1 MKKLIGMMAFVVVVS
16 GSAWA
21 QTVAVSQISGTAK
34 DSSGAVLPGV
44 EIKATQTETGV
55 SRMTITDETGTYA
68 LPNLAVGPYRFEAS
82 LAGFSTYI
90 QTGIVLQV
98 NSNPAINV
106 VLQVGGLAE
115 TIEVKADVAMVETRS
130 TGVGQVIDNQR
141 VLEMPLNGRNLANP
155 YGKKTADNYLN
166 PAAFALP
173 AAGTLGT
180 MGAASIEG
188 PRYWQFDFALSRVFR
203 FGEVR
208 RVEFRAEDFNVFN
221 AVRLND
227 PVTNLNSGNFGQ
239 ITSARDPRIMQFALK
254 YVF

>member
-1 MKKLIGMMAFVVVVS
+1 METPQFSNRTLRIAASGWRLSPLVKFFSGDYISASTSQDLAF
-16 GSAWA
+16 
-21 QTVAVSQISGTAK
+21 
-34 DSSGAVLPGV
+34 
-44 EIKATQTETGV
+44 TGQN
-55 SRMTITDETGTYA
+55 T
-68 LPNLAVGPYRFEAS
+68 
-82 LAGFSTYI
+82 
-90 QTGIVLQV
+90 
-98 NSNPAINV
+98 
-106 VLQVGGLAE
+106 
-115 TIEVKADVAMVETRS
+115 
-130 TGVGQVIDNQR
+130 QR
-141 VLEMPLNGRNLANP
+141 VNQVLANP

-188 PRYWQFDFALSRVFR
+188 PRYWQFDLALSRVFR

-208 RVEFRAEDFNVFN
+208 RVEFRAEAFNVFN